1 MISFDLECCKGHR
14 FEGLF
19 KDYTSFSGQM
29 NNGAVVCPVCDSV
42 DVKIIFTGCSIQS
55 KSSRKSGSANHSSGL
70 LELGRAVE
78 SYVKEHFENTG
89 NEFAE
94 RARAMHYGLEHRK
107 DIYGK
112 STLREIKELA
122 DEGIG
127 VVPLPSFDRFFQ

>member
-1 MISFDLECCKGHR
+1 MISFDLECRRGHR

-19 KDYTSFSGQM
+19 KDYIAFNDQM
-29 NNGAVVCPVCDSV
+29 KSRSVVCPICESADI
-42 DVKIIFTGCSIQS
+42 KMIFTGCSIQS
-55 KSSRKSGSANHSSGL
+55 KSARKSGSAGHSGL
-70 LELGRAVE
+70 LELARTVE
-78 SYVKEHFENTG
+78 LYVKEHFENTG

-94 RARAMHYGLEHRK
+94 RARAMHYGLERRK
-107 DIYGK
+107 DIYGE